1 MCFLLHQ
8 LGLARAPRP
17 LPTASR
23 SPDSLGSR
31 RCQDALQQ
39 LARRSPQVRPA
50 PPSPPPLPGACV
62 TMTRVPRRRVSVL
75 HPLPAAGCPLGI
87 MISAGCGDSAA
98 GRELSAPRPLRTE
111 ARLLAEVGAS
121 AQCTRERRPW
131 AGDGL
136 ASAAEWPQRLPGWA
150 AGLGRPPQAESKLRA
165 PRSPRRGPG
174 RTRAPGCGGPDS
186 ARRRCGLMAW
196 RQAAGGGGA
205 RTGAGIAA
213 AGHGRPEAL
222 PLRPRRDCGTS
233 GGARIPAPRPG
244 AGRVRRP
251 RIPAPRFSQ
260 PSEILLWHLQRLASA
275 QEKEETNKTQ

>member
-1 MCFLLHQ
+1 
-8 LGLARAPRP
+8 
-17 LPTASR
+17 
-23 SPDSLGSR
+23 
-31 RCQDALQQ
+31 
-39 LARRSPQVRPA
+39 
-50 PPSPPPLPGACV
+50 
-62 TMTRVPRRRVSVL
+62 MTRVPRRRVSVL

-131 AGDGL
+131 AGDRL

-174 RTRAPGCGGPDS
+174 RTRALGCGGPDS

-251 RIPAPRFSQ
+251 RIPAPRFSRTVFY
-260 PSEILLWHLQRLASA
+260 SLKVFSFFKRIWRSGAARGFLA
-275 QEKEETNKTQ
+275 KTAAVQ